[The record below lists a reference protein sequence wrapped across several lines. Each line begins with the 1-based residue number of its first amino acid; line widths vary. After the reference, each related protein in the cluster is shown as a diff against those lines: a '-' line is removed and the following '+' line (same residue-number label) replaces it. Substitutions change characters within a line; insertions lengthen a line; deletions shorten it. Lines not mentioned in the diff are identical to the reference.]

1 MLPIRSEFIVAF
13 AFLGVAEHLISFV
26 DFLEF
31 FLGHLLVLGRVRV
44 VLAREFAE
52 SGFDLSLGCGLGD
65 SECLVVIA
73 ELR

>member
-1 MLPIRSEFIVAF
+1 MPIRSEFIVAF
-13 AFLGVAEHLISFV
+13 AFLGVAEHLVSFV

-31 FLGHLLVLGRVRV
+31 LLGHFLVLRRIGV
-44 VLAREFAE
+44 VLTREFAE
-52 SGFDLSLGCGLGD
+52 RAFDFSLGCGLGD